1 MTIRKRRT
9 RGIGIRRRG
18 IGRRR
23 RRRKEHINS

>member
-23 RRRKEHINS
+23 RRKEHINS